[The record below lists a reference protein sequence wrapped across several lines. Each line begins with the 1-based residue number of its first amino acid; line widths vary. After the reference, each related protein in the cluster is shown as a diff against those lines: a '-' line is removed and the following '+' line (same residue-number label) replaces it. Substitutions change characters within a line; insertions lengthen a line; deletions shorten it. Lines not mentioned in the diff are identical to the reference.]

1 MSFRLTSRKHKA
13 QAGGGACCLTPGS
26 AACPAA
32 FSLHALLCSLNLTIT
47 SLNIRFLNLCFTN
60 GHREYR
66 AGSTPEHPA
75 PNPQGLSR
83 DTHTHR
89 DTHRLARDQVMP
101 PPPVH
106 PAHPHLGL
114 LLSQPLKHVGVEL
127 LLLLKLLA
135 DALLA
140 HDQLGLGRLVAGVEL
155 QNLLEVSPCQ
165 IKVIHC
171 QVGLSPAEEAF
182 LIVAV

>member
-1 MSFRLTSRKHKA
+1 
-13 QAGGGACCLTPGS
+13 
-26 AACPAA
+26 
-32 FSLHALLCSLNLTIT
+32 
-47 SLNIRFLNLCFTN
+47 
-60 GHREYR
+60 
-66 AGSTPEHPA
+66 
-75 PNPQGLSR
+75 
-83 DTHTHR
+83 
-89 DTHRLARDQVMP
+89 MP

-106 PAHPHLGL
+106 PAHPHLAL
-114 LLSQPLKHVGVEL
+114 LLGQPLKHVGIEL

-165 IKVIHC
+165 FKVIHC

-182 LIVAV
+182 LVVAV